1 MFHDTAGEE
10 ELTQQIIGCAI
21 RVHQALGPGMFE
33 SIYTRCLGIELTAS
47 GLEVDTTRRIPVVYR
62 GQNIGAAFC
71 PDIIV
76 NNAVLVELKAV
87 EALVRVHKTQVITY
101 LKVTALRVGLLINFN
116 VDKLTDGV
124 RRVARPDLYV
134 KEPTTSLPPP
144 SCLI

>member
-33 SIYTRCLGIELTAS
+33 SIYTRCLGIELKAS
-47 GLEVDTTRRIPVVYR
+47 VLRWIPRDESRLYIAGR
-62 GQNIGAAFC
+62 TSGAAFC

-101 LKVTALRVGLLINFN
+101 LKVTGLRVGLLINFN

-124 RRVARPDLYV
+124 RRGARPDLYV
-134 KEPTTSLPPP
+134 KDHQPPPFLPPP
-144 SCLI
+144 V

>member
-33 SIYTRCLGIELTAS
+33 SVYARCLVIELRAS
-47 GLEVDTTRRIPVVYR
+47 ALQVDTKRRIPVTYR
-62 GQNIGAAFC
+62 GQDIGAVFC
-71 PDIIV
+71 PDLIV

-101 LKVTALRVGLLINFN
+101 LKVTGLRVGLLIDFN
-116 VDKLTDGV
+116 VDTLTDSV

-134 KEPTTSLPPP
+134 KDNQSPPFFPPP
-144 SCLI
+144 V

>member
-33 SIYTRCLGIELTAS
+33 SIYTRCLGIELKAS
-47 GLEVDTTRRIPVVYR
+47 GFEVDTTRRIPVVYR

-76 NNAVLVELKAV
+76 NNAVLVELKARRCTRGI

-101 LKVTALRVGLLINFN
+101 LKVTGLRVGLLINFN

-124 RRVARPDLYV
+124 RRVAR
-134 KEPTTSLPPP
+134 
-144 SCLI
+144 LICT